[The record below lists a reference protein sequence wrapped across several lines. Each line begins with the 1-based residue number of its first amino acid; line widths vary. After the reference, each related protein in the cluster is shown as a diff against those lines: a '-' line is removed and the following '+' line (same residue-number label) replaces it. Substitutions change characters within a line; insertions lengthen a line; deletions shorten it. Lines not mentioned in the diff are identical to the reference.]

1 MTPLATPVS
10 AETHDLDLSVLKPG
24 MTATVTRVDVAGDV
38 GERLMEMGL
47 TPGTQITFVR
57 RGLWGDP
64 IQVRVRGFMLTLRR
78 AQAREIRVVV

>member
-1 MTPLATPVS
+1 MTPLATPAA
-10 AETHDLDLSVLKPG
+10 AETQGIDLSALEPEV
-24 MTATVTRVDVAGDV
+24 TATVTRVDVAGDV

-47 TPGTQITFVR
+47 TPGTQITLVR

-78 AQAREIRVVV
+78 AQARDIRVVV